1 MIVACVLITHFRAKA
16 ELLRRPELNGRA
28 FVISDRTRPGSP
40 VVDRSQAARG
50 VLSGV
55 TLQRALSTMSDLTI
69 LDTDEPYYESLFDR
83 LLDSLGRV
91 TDMVEAGGLGEAYVR
106 LDGLEEMYGGEA
118 GEVSAL
124 MNALPDYLNPRVGVA
139 AAKFVAYAASRISG
153 PMSAVRAPDDV
164 PDFLAPLSIGLLTV
178 SGELKAALHRF
189 GLRLL
194 GDVAS
199 AGRTAMF
206 DRFGREG
213 AAAWELCRGV
223 DRRPFVPRKFEESV
237 VEYTTLPF
245 STTSLE
251 MLRVGLDLLLRRAF
265 SRAALRGRSVGAAL
279 LKSSSSDGE
288 RWKLHVRFRTPV
300 ERWEHTSELLGE
312 RLDTERPSHP
322 VDDLSLTLLDLGGE
336 TGVQAGL
343 IRDAREKG
351 RETLVGV
358 DRRLSSRFGG
368 DRALH
373 RAVEVAPWHPA
384 PEMRSLLV
392 PIDPLAS
399 DSVRAL
405 HAPAPAEVNEVIE
418 GVERRP
424 AAVRVGRRWREVES
438 VTDHWKFDL
447 WWLPQPMTRSY
458 YRVESSD
465 GVLSTLFRD
474 EVTGLWYS
482 QAA

>member
-1 MIVACVLITHFRAKA
+1 MRAACVFITYFRAKT
-16 ELLRRPELNGRA
+16 ELLRCADLRDHA
-28 FVISDRTRPGSP
+28 FVVARAESLVLDRAAP
-40 VVDRSQAARG
+40 ARG
-50 VLSGV
+50 VRPGM
-55 TLQRALSTMSDLTI
+55 TLRQAVSVCPDLIALDA
-69 LDTDEPYYESLFDR
+69 DEPHYRSAWER
-83 LLDSLGRV
+83 LLDSLGGV
-91 TDMVEAGGLGEAYVR
+91 SDMVEDGGLGEAYVR
-106 LDGLEEMYGGEA
+106 LDGLERLYGGET
-118 GEVSAL
+118 GVMSAL
-124 MNALPDYLNPRVGVA
+124 LNAVPDHFNPRVGVA
-139 AAKFVAYAASRISG
+139 NSKFPAYAAARAAG
-153 PMSAVRAPDDV
+153 PMRAVKAPDDV
-164 PDFLAPLSIGLLTV
+164 EAFLSPLSIGFLPV
-178 SGELKAALHRF
+178 SFEVRSALHRF

-213 AAAWELCRGV
+213 AAARELCRGV

-251 MLRVGLDLLLRRAF
+251 ILRVGLDLLLRRAF

-279 LKSSSSDGE
+279 LESSSSDAE
-288 RWKLHVRFRTPV
+288 PWKLHVRFRTPV
-300 ERWEHTSELLGE
+300 ERWERAAELLGE
-312 RLDTERPSHP
+312 RLETEPPSHP
-322 VDDLSLTLLDLGGE
+322 IDDLSLTLLDLEGE
-336 TGVQAGL
+336 SGVQAGL
-343 IRDAREKG
+343 IRDARESAQK
-351 RETLVGV
+351 TLVGV
-358 DRRLSSRFGG
+358 DRRLRGRM
-368 DRALH
+368 DERPALH

-405 HAPAPAEVNEVIE
+405 HTPTPAEVNVEVRR
-418 GVERRP
+418 GERRP

-458 YRVESSD
+458 YRVESTD
-465 GVLSTLFRD
+465 GVLSTLFCD
-474 EVTGLWYS
+474 ETTGEWYS
-482 QAA
+482 QAT